1 VDHPEEQLWLRQAQA
16 GDRQAFA
23 ALVRCYWGRIHR
35 WLHGLTRSS
44 HLAEDLTQDTF
55 LRAWT
60 SLHTLREGARFRPWL
75 FRIARN
81 RFLDNHKARGPV
93 VVQALPD
100 RVPAGEPGPLA
111 AVLAQECQTL
121 LHDACER
128 LPVHLRAPL
137 LLWTHEE
144 LSYAEIAEVLGVTEE
159 TARWRVCKARKQ
171 LLKLV
176 GAYLD
181 KLPS

>member
-1 VDHPEEQLWLRQAQA
+1 VEHDQQQRLRQAQA

-23 ALVRCYWGRIHR
+23 ALVQCHWGGVYR

-55 LRAWT
+55 LRAWVA
-60 SLHTLREGARFRPWL
+60 LPTLREGARLRPWL

-81 RFLDNHKARGPV
+81 CFLDSHKGRGSV
-93 VVQALPD
+93 VVQTLPD
-100 RVPAGEPGPLA
+100 SVTAHEPGPLA

-121 LHDACER
+121 LQEACDR

>member
-23 ALVRCYWGRIHR
+23 ALVRCYWDRLYR
-35 WLHGLTRSS
+35 WLHSLTRCS
-44 HLAEDLTQDTF
+44 HLAEDLTQDVF
-55 LRAWT
+55 LRAWVA
-60 SLHTLREGARFRPWL
+60 LPTLREGARFRPWL

-81 RFLDNHKARGPV
+81 CFLDSHKGRGPV
-93 VVQALPD
+93 VVQTLPD
-100 RVPAGEPGPLA
+100 SVTAREPGPLT

-121 LHDACER
+121 LQDACER
-128 LPVHLRAPL
+128 LPIHLQAPL

-144 LSYAEIAEVLGVTEE
+144 LSYAEIAEVLAVTEE
-159 TARWRVCKARKQ
+159 TARWRVCKARKL

>member
-1 VDHPEEQLWLRQAQA
+1 VEHEQEQWLRQAQA

-23 ALVRCYWGRIHR
+23 ALVQCHWRGVYR

-55 LRAWT
+55 LRAWVA
-60 SLHTLREGARFRPWL
+60 LHTLRDGARFRPWL

-81 RFLDNHKARGPV
+81 CFLDSHKGRSAV
-93 VVQALPD
+93 TVQTLPD
-100 RVPAGEPGPLA
+100 SVTTTEPGPLT
-111 AVLAQECQTL
+111 AVLAQECQAL
-121 LHDACER
+121 LQDACER
-128 LPVHLRAPL
+128 LPIHLRAPL
-137 LLWTHEE
+137 LLWTYEE
-144 LSYAEIAEVLGVTEE
+144 LSYAEIAEALGVTEE